1 MNEQG
6 NTGGETRGGSEVV
19 DAPSQS
25 AIGTLIGIFI
35 SPKKTFESLAARPR
49 ILAPVLLLVVF
60 HLVLALVVVQSGLQE
75 SDTIAKMEQKGAP
88 PEQIEG
94 IKRVM
99 ESPARFLFALGGP
112 IAVGFILLVSSA
124 VLYFMANLML
134 GARLRFTH
142 YLCIVAYAG
151 IVSIV
156 DNIAQI
162 AIGLSR
168 GTLFVSMGIGAF
180 LGDNLSYPL
189 RVLDVATDPLLL
201 WTFGIQ
207 ALGVAVMARRKL
219 GFGVAAVALGFVA
232 GALVR
237 GLAR

>member
-1 MNEQG
+1 MNEV
-6 NTGGETRGGSEVV
+6 TGSVAVET
-19 DAPSQS
+19 PPQS
-25 AIGTLIGIFI
+25 AVGTLVGIFT
-35 SPKKTFESLAARPR
+35 SPKKTFESLAVRPR
-49 ILAPVLLLVVF
+49 VLAPVLLLLAF

-75 SDTIAKMEQKGAP
+75 SDTIAKMEQKGTP
-88 PEQIEG
+88 PEQMERI
-94 IKRVM
+94 RTVM
-99 ESPARFLFALGGP
+99 ESPARYLFALGGP
-112 IAVGFILLVSSA
+112 IVVGFILLVSSA

-151 IVSIV
+151 VVSCV

-180 LGDNLSYPL
+180 LGENLSYPL

-207 ALGVAVMARRKL
+207 ALGVAIMARKNF
-219 GFGVAAVALGFVA
+219 GFGVAAVALGFVG
-232 GALVR
+232 GALLR

>member
-1 MNEQG
+1 MNEV
-6 NTGGETRGGSEVV
+6 TGSLAVE
-19 DAPSQS
+19 AQPQS
-25 AIGTLIGIFI
+25 AMGTLVGIFI

-49 ILAPVLLLVVF
+49 ILAPVLLLLAF

-75 SDTIAKMEQKGAP
+75 SDTIAKMEQKGTP
-88 PEQIEG
+88 PEQIER
-94 IKRVM
+94 IKTVM
-99 ESPARFLFALGGP
+99 ESPARYLFALGGP
-112 IAVGFILLVSSA
+112 IVVGFILLVSSA

-142 YLCIVAYAG
+142 YVCIVAYAG
-151 IVSIV
+151 VVSSV

-180 LGDNLSYPL
+180 LGENLSYPL

-207 ALGVAVMARRKL
+207 ALGVAVMARKNF
-219 GFGVAAVALGFVA
+219 GFGVAAVALAFVG
-232 GALVR
+232 GALLR